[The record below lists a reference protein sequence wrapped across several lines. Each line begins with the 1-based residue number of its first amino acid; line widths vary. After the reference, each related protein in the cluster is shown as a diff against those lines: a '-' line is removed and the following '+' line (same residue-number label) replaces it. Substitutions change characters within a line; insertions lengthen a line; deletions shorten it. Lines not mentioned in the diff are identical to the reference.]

1 MDEISKKGKKW
12 NPVPTTNGTI
22 TPTPTKVKFYKTS
35 THKSPASKLFVTF
48 PKLFVILYKYIII
61 IVIIIVIILLYYYII
76 YNILYINKTFHFHHL
91 HTFTHSTPNLLFII
105 LS

>member
-35 THKSPASKLFVTF
+35 THKSPTPKLFVTF
-48 PKLFVILYKYIII
+48 PKLFVILYKYIIT
-61 IVIIIVIILLYYYII
+61 IVIIIVILLYYI
-76 YNILYINKTFHFHHL
+76 
-91 HTFTHSTPNLLFII
+91 
-105 LS
+105 